1 MIFRKLL
8 AILLLR
14 RNKRIEQDLIGLG
27 YKTIKNEDGTEIT
40 FESDALNGFELRGIF
55 RYCNELKPEI
65 EINLYMQEKQ
75 SDDIKSEWLI
85 HMGFYPI
92 KKSMP
97 YLKSITDNFKKY
109 CGGSMKPA
117 TKYEF
122 RDVVDLYEKMSGKKY
137 RNKFIW
143 YEGELDVIE

>member
-8 AILLLR
+8 GILLLR

-55 RYCNELKPEI
+55 RYCNELRPEI

-75 SDDIKSEWLI
+75 SDDITSEWLI

-109 CGGSMKPA
+109 CGNSPKPA
-117 TKYEF
+117 IEYDFKELTAL
-122 RDVVDLYEKMSGKKY
+122 DEKITGNRYKS
-137 RNKFIW
+137 IQ
-143 YEGELDVIE
+143 I

>member
-8 AILLLR
+8 GILLLR

-55 RYCNELKPEI
+55 RYCNELRPEI

-75 SDDIKSEWLI
+75 SDDITSEWLI
-85 HMGFYPI
+85 HIGFYPI

-109 CGGSMKPA
+109 CGNSAKPA
-117 TKYEF
+117 IDYNFEELMAL
-122 RDVVDLYEKMSGKKY
+122 DEKITGNTYKSIK
-137 RNKFIW
+137 I
-143 YEGELDVIE
+143 

>member
-8 AILLLR
+8 GILLLR

-40 FESDALNGFELRGIF
+40 FESDALNGFKLRGIF
-55 RYCNELKPEI
+55 RYCNELRPEI
-65 EINLYMQEKQ
+65 EVSLYMQEKQ
-75 SDDIKSEWLI
+75 SDDITSEWLI

-97 YLKSITDNFKKY
+97 YLKYIADNFKKY
-109 CGGSMKPA
+109 CGNSAKPA
-117 TKYEF
+117 IDYNFEELMAL
-122 RDVVDLYEKMSGKKY
+122 DEKITGNTYKSIK
-137 RNKFIW
+137 I
-143 YEGELDVIE
+143 